1 MQPHLFKIALKK
13 DILPDLTKDTLH
25 DLGIDVI
32 WDILSIIKQSKQQ
45 LSATQ
50 LPQAISPTQA
60 LVDLWNFVKAPAA
73 QLPVSAKITLPQF
86 QKFRMD
92 WNVFKHITN
101 ITVVVMHMLKI
112 VLLTLCLDFFT
123 LWRRL
128 T

>member
-92 WNVFKHITN
+92 
-101 ITVVVMHMLKI
+101 
-112 VLLTLCLDFFT
+112 
-123 LWRRL
+123 
-128 T
+128 